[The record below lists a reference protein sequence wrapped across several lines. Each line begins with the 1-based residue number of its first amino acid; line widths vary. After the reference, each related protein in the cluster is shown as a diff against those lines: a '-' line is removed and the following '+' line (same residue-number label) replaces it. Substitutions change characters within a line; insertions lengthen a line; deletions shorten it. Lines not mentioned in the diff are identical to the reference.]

1 MPVDKFGGTSENQSS
16 NTTSSSSISYAELTS
31 QLNNTFLRV
40 DGANKATANLNL
52 DSHKISNVD
61 IPTDGADVTTKNY
74 VDESIINFSDQL
86 SDIMANISYASVAM
100 RSTTAY
106 TMPTTKSQYSI
117 VLDTNITT
125 PNPNN
130 TSIVNVVNSSL
141 VTAPPYI
148 WFQIFKPGYYTLSVT
163 VNVSN
168 TSSSDITINID
179 IESSTGTILYSTN
192 PYILQANS
200 INVMQL
206 TGTFNISSIPATPG
220 FILVGLFQ
228 RASSNGVSILSSVGT
243 FVSSAINDSGTY
255 LPLAGGRMI
264 GDIDMNNK
272 QINNVTDPTSNQQVA
287 TKHYVDSKSTNN
299 FSNWSLSESV
309 TAGQIRIY
317 TDGQPYIA
325 NGTIAANTAFTLGN
339 SGTNNTWRAMK
350 PTTSYQSITTSGGT
364 TTLTASN
371 DIIVYLFGTSSHTVV
386 FPSTSSLAIGAR
398 ITVLNRSTVACTIND
413 TFNQTIID
421 GGEFMSFVLVMSNS
435 WFNLSLCNYRSGN
448 IIQQDALTLST
459 NAIAQ
464 NDSQSI
470 INGKLQGQINAVI
483 PQSALKT
490 ATGTIAAVSYS
501 DIHLVTFPSGKTTL
515 NGKIFI
521 LELWVERASGEWFSS
536 GCRVFNDNWT
546 MFHKFTR
553 NGTSLIIYFTAYPSG
568 WTRNYRADYIEL
580 P

>member
-1 MPVDKFGGTSENQSS
+1 MPVDKFGGTNESQSS
-16 NTTSSSSISYAELTS
+16 NTTSSSISYVELTS

-52 DSHKISNVD
+52 DYHRINNVD
-61 IPTDGADVTTKNY
+61 LPAADTDVTTKNY

-106 TMPTTKSQYSI
+106 SIPTTKSQYSI

-163 VNVSN
+163 VNVRN

-206 TGTFNISSIPATPG
+206 TGTFNISSIPTTPG

-228 RASSNGVSILSSVGT
+228 RASSTGVNILSSVGT

-287 TKHYVDSKSTNN
+287 TKNYVDSKSTNN

-309 TAGQIRIY
+309 AAGQIRIY

-325 NGTIAANTAFTLGN
+325 NGTITANTAFTLGN
-339 SGTNNTWRAMK
+339 SGTNNTWRAIK

-364 TTLTASN
+364 TTLTPSN
-371 DIIVYLFGTSSHTVV
+371 DIIAYLFGTSSHTVV

-448 IIQQDALTLST
+448 IIQQDALTLSA

-483 PQSALKT
+483 PQGALKT
-490 ATGTIAAVSYS
+490 ATSTIPAVTYS

-521 LELWVERASGEWFSS
+521 LELWVERGSGEWFSS
-536 GCRVFNDNWT
+536 SCRVFHDNWP